1 MNSMNDRIDELLHL
15 IEIEPDRLRTAEFLN
30 AQAVLE
36 SLVGKTIAEATVEET
51 RVSITTQDG
60 RRYYFYGF
68 LGFEKPR

>member
-1 MNSMNDRIDELLHL
+1 MKDRIDELLSL

-36 SLVGKTIAEATVEET
+36 SLIGKTVTSATVEET
-51 RVSITTQDG
+51 RVTVATEDG
-60 RRYYFYGF
+60 ERYYFYGF